1 MKNLEASSVIAYKFI
16 KNLNE
21 EEGEKGEEGE
31 QSWFIESLIHLFN
44 IHPALLKNITP
55 KIKKGNIS
63 IIMTIIDEYFLEIQK
78 IRKLKQSEL
87 FYFLDTNPQFRSLES
102 LTLLLSLGFKFS
114 NAYLRMKNSNKP
126 AGEIISIE
134 PNNKNV
140 ICRVDYEEILP
151 YQIKNRDISTF
162 YNKVCDAKTK
172 SEYIESE
179 LKKLSE
185 VTLRKNFNY
194 KNYASFKKR

>member
-1 MKNLEASSVIAYKFI
+1 
-16 KNLNE
+16 
-21 EEGEKGEEGE
+21 
-31 QSWFIESLIHLFN
+31 
-44 IHPALLKNITP
+44 
-55 KIKKGNIS
+55 
-63 IIMTIIDEYFLEIQK
+63 MTIIDEYFLEIQK

-102 LTLLLSLGFKFS
+102 FTLLLSLGFKFS
-114 NAYLRMKNSNKP
+114 NAYLRMKNSNKS

-134 PNNKNV
+134 PNNKNI

-185 VTLRKNFNY
+185 LTLRKNFNY

>member
-102 LTLLLSLGFKFS
+102 FTLLLSLGFKFS
-114 NAYLRMKNSNKP
+114 NAYLRMKNSNKS

-134 PNNKNV
+134 PNNKNI

-185 VTLRKNFNY
+185 VTLRKIFNY